1 MHLGAALD
9 YKADTLSIPD
19 LAERALRSVDRAL
32 ELSADCGE
40 AWRYKGGI
48 FITLGRDEDALL
60 AYERALDLNPT
71 DAAAHSGIGRVHFI
85 LRGEFVT
92 AMASYERALALNPQ
106 AGWSALQYAHCAAL
120 ARDFT
125 KAEGWAR
132 RAIVLQQELLS
143 GRTGGAIV
151 GAFVRLGQAYAL
163 QDRHALAVAEYE
175 KELESLRDVDHALRS
190 RIFIEL
196 HQRRGESRLRLG
208 QTEAGRVD
216 LDIALEAFERRLRN
230 GADDPM
236 TRYYA
241 ACAHALRGES
251 EAALVSLERA
261 AAQRLR
267 LTAAR
272 ARIEPALA
280 GLRGDPRFLALL
292 GRVEPLP

>member
-1 MHLGAALD
+1 M
-9 YKADTLSIPD
+9 T
-19 LAERALRSVDRAL
+19 
-32 ELSADCGE
+32 
-40 AWRYKGGI
+40 
-48 FITLGRDEDALL
+48 
-60 AYERALDLNPT
+60 
-71 DAAAHSGIGRVHFI
+71 
-85 LRGEFVT
+85 
-92 AMASYERALALNPQ
+92 SYERALALNPQ

-120 ARDFT
+120 AREFT

-163 QDRHALAVAEYE
+163 QDRHAEAVAEYE
-175 KELESLRDVDHALRS
+175 KELDFLRDVDHALRG

-208 QTEAGRVD
+208 QAEAGRVD

-241 ACAHALRGES
+241 ACAHALRGEN

-280 GLRGDPRFLALL
+280 GLHGDPRFEALL
-292 GRVEPLP
+292 GRAPQVP